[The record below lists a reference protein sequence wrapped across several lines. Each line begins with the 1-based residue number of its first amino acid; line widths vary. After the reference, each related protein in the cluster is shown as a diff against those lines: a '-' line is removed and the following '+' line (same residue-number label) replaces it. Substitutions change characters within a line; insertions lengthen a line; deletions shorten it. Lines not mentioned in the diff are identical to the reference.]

1 MATVVFAGTTL
12 WNDAQ
17 TGFGVLRFNQSPPVV
32 RYGYEDLPRGTGRIA
47 KNLGTN
53 PGQSVVVL
61 QYRVTTGEEATLRNT
76 LNGVVSL
83 FGTLQVR
90 GVSYTNHVLERF
102 EFDTGPPILEGSI
115 TKRLVSVSIL
125 FQRLR

>member
-1 MATVVFAGTTL
+1 MATVSFAGTTL

-17 TGFGVLRFNQSPPVV
+17 TGFGVVSFNQSPPVV

-53 PGQSVVVL
+53 PGQSVLVL
-61 QYRVTTGEEATLRNT
+61 QYRLTSGEETTLRNT
-76 LNGVVSL
+76 LAGVVSL

-90 GVSYTNHVLERF
+90 DINYTNHVLERYDF
-102 EFDTGPPILEGSI
+102 VTGPPILEGST